1 MKQTLKSS
9 DKLRLK
15 SEFDYVREHGR
26 KFVGGLFILVVAP
39 SPDDK
44 LRCGVICGK
53 KYNKKAVTRNRARR
67 LLWESFRM
75 LKTNLAHAHL
85 VMIPRQRMM
94 ESKQQEV
101 QEQMQNLFKKSGL
114 SPVLSNLSD

>member
-1 MKQTLKSS
+1 MKLTLKSS

-26 KFVGGLFILVVAP
+26 KFVSGLFILVVADT
-39 SPDDK
+39 PDGK

-53 KYNKKAVTRNRARR
+53 KYSKKAVTRNRARR

-75 LKTNLAHAHL
+75 LKPDINQAHL
-85 VMIPRQRMM
+85 IMIPRQKMM
-94 ESKQQEV
+94 TVKQQEV
-101 QEQMQNLFKKSGL
+101 QAQLQWLLKKSGL
-114 SPVLSNLSD
+114 SPVLSDLSG